1 MILETFDEFT
11 NREKTLNSQIDYQK
25 KQNKQKMS
33 ALKKKRYDLK
43 IDRIKKQMSQFVAG
57 PSSYS

>member
-1 MILETFDEFT
+1 VLEKYDEFT
-11 NREKTLNSQIDYQK
+11 NREKSLNNQIDYQK

-57 PSSYS
+57 PSSYN